1 MPILKLSS
9 NSYVTFRSES
19 IEDTGIQQNQN
30 CKQLG
35 QFHEIVFI
43 RMFYGN
49 YFLTLSMLTFKF
61 WLLELHP
68 VALLQSKS
76 DKSFLCA
83 TQEKFALFS
92 RIFYY

>member
-1 MPILKLSS
+1 
-9 NSYVTFRSES
+9 
-19 IEDTGIQQNQN
+19 
-30 CKQLG
+30 
-35 QFHEIVFI
+35 
-43 RMFYGN
+43 
-49 YFLTLSMLTFKF
+49 MLTFKF

-92 RIFYY
+92 RIFLLLNAMSWERK